1 MKNEK
6 TLQIPIHTNTCINFR
21 SFPYP
26 PRVLKTSNKALLM
39 QDYYKVRNLWKTFFY
54 VSILLAIVCKVGRG
68 GEGGHKSKTS
78 KFQVFCGKMKT

>member
-1 MKNEK
+1 
-6 TLQIPIHTNTCINFR
+6 
-21 SFPYP
+21 
-26 PRVLKTSNKALLM
+26 M

-54 VSILLAIVCKVGRG
+54 VSILLAILCKVGRG